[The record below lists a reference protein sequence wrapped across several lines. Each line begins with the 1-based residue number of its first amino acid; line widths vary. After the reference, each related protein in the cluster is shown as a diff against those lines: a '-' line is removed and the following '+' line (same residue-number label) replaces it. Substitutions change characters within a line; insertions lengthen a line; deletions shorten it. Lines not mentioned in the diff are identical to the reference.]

1 MTKTYMLQV
10 FVNSVSVYSG
20 TPFTVTYTG
29 PSNAVCET
37 GAIVMDTPIQPVIV
51 IAYFGVQ
58 T

>member
-1 MTKTYMLQV
+1 MTKTYLLQV

-37 GAIVMDTPIQPVIV
+37 GAIVMDTPIEPV